1 MKPLKL
7 LRVADVRERMD
18 AHYRGEISYSRAV
31 ELLNEDANK
40 ALDKNDLRDNSLLS
54 KARQMRLE
62 QKHKIDSYT
71 EHYNQY
77 EIGTLNG
84 IDRIVK
90 LIERNINP
98 SEKQTP
104 PSN

>member
-1 MKPLKL
+1 MKYKEEFEATQGKKWLRSWNESLEIEYQKAYAKYLELKIT
-7 LRVADVRERMD
+7 DVSGN
-18 AHYRGEISYSRAV
+18 A
-31 ELLNEDANK
+31 
-40 ALDKNDLRDNSLLS
+40 LLS

-62 QKHKIDSYT
+62 QQLKINSYN

-90 LIERNINP
+90 LIERHYH
-98 SEKQTP
+98 
-104 PSN
+104 

>member
-1 MKPLKL
+1 MKIDNNNTFYNNGHGNDFI
-7 LRVADVRERMD
+7 ADVSGS
-18 AHYRGEISYSRAV
+18 A
-31 ELLNEDANK
+31 
-40 ALDKNDLRDNSLLS
+40 LLS

-62 QKHKIDSYT
+62 QQQKIDSYT

-90 LIERNINP
+90 LIERHYR
-98 SEKQTP
+98 
-104 PSN
+104 